1 MGHKEDKIALRQRKR
16 YWKDGVRLNM
26 ACPWNN
32 EKAIWLQQVPKVV
45 LNRKD
50 VIALAETEKPGK
62 ECRFASMEIA

>member
-1 MGHKEDKIALRQRKR
+1 MRK
-16 YWKDGVRLNM
+16 
-26 ACPWNN
+26 P
-32 EKAIWLQQVPKVV
+32 IWLQQVPKVM